1 MPKPPLG
8 FTAQKEELAMSDL
21 DRKVIEKIL
30 TDTEA
35 MKIAKAFIQKCQA
48 TLQVRSAD
56 HRAFQEKP

>member
-1 MPKPPLG
+1 
-8 FTAQKEELAMSDL
+8 MSDL